1 MKKNYRPEID
11 GLRAFAVLGVIL
23 YHANITFSGIQPF
36 KGGFI
41 GVDIFFVISG
51 YLISSIILNELTTT
65 GSFSFKYFYERR
77 IRRII
82 PVLLFVMIS
91 SIPFAWMYLMPE
103 NLIDYSYSQL
113 SSLGFGSNFY
123 FWDIGQKYGAMNGL
137 LKPFLHTWSLSVE
150 EQFYIFFPLT
160 LLIVLKYCRKYL
172 IQVLIFNFIFSLIL
186 AEWTSRNYPSIS
198 FYFIHTR
205 VWELMAGSILA
216 YLEITFGRENKNK
229 FFCYSFPIIGFLL
242 ILHSF
247 FFFNDQMLHPS
258 IYTLSP
264 IVGTSLIIWFSNK
277 DEIITKILSLKII
290 VGIGLISYSLY
301 LWHYPI
307 FAFARISNLIQGE
320 IYNKLLLGMT
330 ILILYIISYK
340 YIEQPFRNKKID
352 FKKILIF
359 LISFLCL
366 LVIVNIK
373 FITSNGYENRFNK
386 IYKKNNLNRNILD
399 KKSWYFIN
407 QLPQKF
413 LSKNTTKV
421 LIVGDSHS
429 KDLFNIFYQN
439 PNLYKKFEFL
449 RYGKENEELSF
460 DKTYEKNFIKFKNS
474 QLLKDADVIL
484 ISDKMNLDQLKNLE
498 KFIIYFKNK
507 KHIIIS
513 SLSNLYKDGLVY
525 KRFTNLTLFDYL
537 LIKQND
543 LGYLKLKS
551 NIDVN
556 ISLKNQI
563 LINEVYFNLR
573 KKIDLKIINN
583 ELEKLAKKNNLK
595 FLLKDNFQ
603 CNFYNQICYGITDTG
618 YKIYYDESHYTLEG
632 SKYLGKIAHSI
643 NWFRLE

>member
-330 ILILYIISYK
+330 ILILSIISYK

>member
-330 ILILYIISYK
+330 ILILSIISYK

-413 LSKNTTKV
+413 LSKNKTKV

>member
-1 MKKNYRPEID
+1 M
-11 GLRAFAVLGVIL
+11 
-23 YHANITFSGIQPF
+23 
-36 KGGFI
+36 
-41 GVDIFFVISG
+41 
-51 YLISSIILNELTTT
+51 
-65 GSFSFKYFYERR
+65 
-77 IRRII
+77 
-82 PVLLFVMIS
+82 
-91 SIPFAWMYLMPE
+91 
-103 NLIDYSYSQL
+103 
-113 SSLGFGSNFY
+113 
-123 FWDIGQKYGAMNGL
+123 
-137 LKPFLHTWSLSVE
+137 
-150 EQFYIFFPLT
+150 
-160 LLIVLKYCRKYL
+160 
-172 IQVLIFNFIFSLIL
+172 
-186 AEWTSRNYPSIS
+186 
-198 FYFIHTR
+198 
-205 VWELMAGSILA
+205 
-216 YLEITFGRENKNK
+216 
-229 FFCYSFPIIGFLL
+229 
-242 ILHSF
+242 
-247 FFFNDQMLHPS
+247 
-258 IYTLSP
+258 
-264 IVGTSLIIWFSNK
+264 
-277 DEIITKILSLKII
+277 
-290 VGIGLISYSLY
+290 
-301 LWHYPI
+301 
-307 FAFARISNLIQGE
+307 
-320 IYNKLLLGMT
+320 
-330 ILILYIISYK
+330 
-340 YIEQPFRNKKID
+340 
-352 FKKILIF
+352 
-359 LISFLCL
+359 
-366 LVIVNIK
+366 
-373 FITSNGYENRFNK
+373 
-386 IYKKNNLNRNILD
+386 
-399 KKSWYFIN
+399 
-407 QLPQKF
+407 PQKF
-413 LSKNTTKV
+413 LSKNKTKV